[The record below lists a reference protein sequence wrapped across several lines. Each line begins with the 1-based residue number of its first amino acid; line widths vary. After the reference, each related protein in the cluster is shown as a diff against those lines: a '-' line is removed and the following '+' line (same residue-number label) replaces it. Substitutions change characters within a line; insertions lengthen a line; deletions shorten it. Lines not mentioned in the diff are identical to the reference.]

1 MTHSEAIKELN
12 DMLAFLRALLNRKYD
27 DKESMKEQGDC
38 AKEQVKNLLTKVN
51 SQKGAALNMISFYCD
66 ANRMNFRDD
75 DHSYLLKT
83 NTCFCE
89 GIHALIDIVQAE
101 LNIQKQAIDE
111 EAQQMALKEQK
122 RGNWIQIATLIFS
135 ALAASAAL
143 YPIIESLMKKI
154 FN

>member
-12 DMLAFLRALLNRKYD
+12 DMLAFLRALLNRKYE
-27 DKESMKEQGDC
+27 DKEIMKRQGDY
-38 AKEQVKNLLTKVN
+38 AKEQVKNLLNKVN

-75 DHSYLLKT
+75 DHSYSLKT

-101 LNIQKQAIDE
+101 LDIQKQAIDE
-111 EAQQMALKEQK
+111 EAQQKALIEQQK
-122 RGNWIQIATLIFS
+122 SNSIQYGALVCSIVATAISLIALFVAIC
-135 ALAASAAL
+135 
-143 YPIIESLMKKI
+143 K
-154 FN
+154 

>member
-38 AKEQVKNLLTKVN
+38 AKEQVKNMLTKVN

-75 DHSYLLKT
+75 DHSYSLKT

-89 GIHALIDIVQAE
+89 GINALIDIVQTE
-101 LNIQKQAIDE
+101 LDIQKQAIE
-111 EAQQMALKEQK
+111 EVNQQKALAEQQK
-122 RGNWIQIATLIFS
+122 SNVIQYRAFVCSIVATGI
-135 ALAASAAL
+135 ALAALIVA
-143 YPIIESLMKKI
+143 ICK
-154 FN
+154 

>member
-12 DMLAFLRALLNRKYD
+12 DMLAFLRALLNRKYE
-27 DKESMKEQGDC
+27 DKEIMKRQGDY

-66 ANRMNFRDD
+66 ANRMNFKDD
-75 DHSYLLKT
+75 DHSYSLKT
-83 NTCFCE
+83 NSCFCE

-111 EAQQMALKEQK
+111 EAQQKALIEQQK
-122 RGNWIQIATLIFS
+122 SNSIQYGALVCSIVATAISLIALFVAIC
-135 ALAASAAL
+135 
-143 YPIIESLMKKI
+143 K
-154 FN
+154 